1 MAKSKML
8 KLVNC
13 NFRDFQRSGPKLG
26 KSFELECLGLSGSQ
40 VDICFTGAIPSC
52 LAKLK
57 DLRLL
62 ESSLDLPGNVRL
74 DSV

>member
-1 MAKSKML
+1 MVKSKIL

-13 NFRDFQRSGPKLG
+13 NFKDFQRMGPKFG
-26 KSFELECLGLSGSQ
+26 KPFELECLGLSGSQ
-40 VDICFTGAIPSC
+40 IDICFTAAMPLC

-62 ESSLDLPGNVRL
+62 ESSIDLPGNVRL
-74 DSV
+74 DNL